1 MVDKMA
7 KNHDMD
13 LTSILNEEPEPEALN
28 SSTVQVETIN
38 LCDILEKMVE
48 INAIVRVEKIFEKKI
63 VNGSPVVNIIVND
76 GTRRGLL
83 SLWGDDINLIE
94 GIDEGDAILIENAYS
109 PKEYKDRIHLS
120 IGRGGKI
127 SKVESDLPPLKELVH
142 KIMEK
147 KYSYSRK
154 NISELNENIG
164 AEIRGI
170 IIALHSKEPY
180 FPICGQC
187 NKKMILK
194 RGYAICK
201 CGNKVSEEDEN
212 LKWLFLCNVT
222 IDDGTGNIRVTLNN
236 NTNVLDFKYLK
247 ELILDDEDILP
258 YLTET
263 LLGMDVVVKGIPTYD
278 DYTKNLIF
286 KTRQWDKTD
295 PISEFNNLAKN
306 KCIVRESEEFIS
318 ISKNKE

>member
-63 VNGSPVVNIIVND
+63 VNGSPVVNII
-76 GTRRGLL
+76 
-83 SLWGDDINLIE
+83 
-94 GIDEGDAILIENAYS
+94 IENAYS